1 MTGSPRHGLV
11 IGKFYPPHRGHQY
24 LISHA
29 AMACGQVTVLV
40 MAARR
45 ETIALRDRMAWL
57 REAVADKPW
66 VAVSGVACDAP
77 VDYGDPSVWAAQVA
91 VMRAALARDGRPPVD
106 AVFSS
111 ESYGAELARWFSAAH
126 VTVDAGREAMPVSA
140 SQVRRDLAG
149 HWDWLVPA
157 ARTGLTTRV
166 VVLGAESTGTTTV
179 AGLLAEHYRARG
191 GAWARTPC
199 VEEYG
204 REYTVTKWAAA
215 CAAARAAGSPEPAL
229 DQVTWTREDFDVVG
243 REQTRRENAAA
254 ARAGPLVVCDTD
266 AFATAIWERRYLGA
280 AARALQPWARDE
292 LPGHDLYLLT
302 SHEGVPWHDD
312 GLREGDLDVRAQM
325 TGWFTTALTQAGHS
339 WVLLTGSLEDRARL
353 AIRATGL
360 ALADRASFGASVTD
374 ASGAMARGADGGSR
388 AD

>member
-1 MTGSPRHGLV
+1 MTRPPRHGLI

-24 LISHA
+24 LISYA
-29 AMACGQVTVLV
+29 ARACGQVTVLV

-45 ETIALRDRMAWL
+45 ETIPLRDRVEWL
-57 REAVADKPW
+57 RQSVADEPS
-66 VAVSGVACDAP
+66 VVVSGVACDAP
-77 VDYGDPSVWAAQVA
+77 VDYGDASVWAAQVA
-91 VMRAALARDGRPPVD
+91 VMRAALARDGRPSVD

-111 ESYGAELARWFSAAH
+111 EPYGAELARWFSAGH
-126 VTVDAGREAMPVSA
+126 VMVDADREAMSVSA

-149 HWDWLVPA
+149 NWDWLVPA
-157 ARTGLTTRV
+157 ARAGLTTRV

-179 AGLLAEHYRARG
+179 AGLLAGHYRARG

-199 VEEYG
+199 VAEYG

-243 REQTRRENAAA
+243 SEQTRRENAAA
-254 ARAGPLVVCDTD
+254 AGAGPLVVCDTD

-280 AARALQPWARDE
+280 AARGLQPWARDE
-292 LPGHDLYLLT
+292 LPRHDLYLLT

-312 GLREGDLDVRAQM
+312 GLREGDLDVRARM
-325 TGWFTTALTQAGHS
+325 TGWFVTALTHAGHS
-339 WVLLTGSLEDRARL
+339 WVLLTGSLEERVRL
-353 AIRATGL
+353 AIRATDL
-360 ALADRASFGASVTD
+360 TLADRASFGSSATELS
-374 ASGAMARGADGGSR
+374 AMESPCVKAGTR